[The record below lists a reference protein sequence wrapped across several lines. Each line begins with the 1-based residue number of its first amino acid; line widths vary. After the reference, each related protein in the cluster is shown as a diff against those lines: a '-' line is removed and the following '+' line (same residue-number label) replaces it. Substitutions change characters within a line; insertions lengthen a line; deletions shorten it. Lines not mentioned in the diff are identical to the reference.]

1 MTVDESMT
9 HPDEL
14 APIELPTDVVPGHR
28 SGFVSLVGR
37 PNVGKSTLINRILSH
52 KVSIVSN
59 KPQTTRH
66 QIRGVLTRPDCQ
78 LVIVDTPGI
87 HKPRSLMGERLN
99 ESATSAVDGI
109 DVACLVIDATAPV
122 GPGDRYIA
130 EQLPR
135 NSVVVVNKIDNA
147 NDAQVFEQLSRAS
160 EFEFAEYFPI
170 SARTGRGVDELVEY
184 LVGRMP
190 EGPRW
195 YLDGEVSDQP
205 EEVRIAE
212 LVREQLL
219 AVTRQEL
226 PHSIATRVTEWEGK
240 RIRVEIMVE
249 RDSQKAMVIGK
260 GGSVLKET
268 GIRVRQQLPAG
279 TYLELHVVVQKD
291 WQSKAK
297 ILDQLGY

>member
-1 MTVDESMT
+1 MTDSDDTEPSHDKVDSFDI
-9 HPDEL
+9 P
-14 APIELPTDVVPGHR
+14 AGHR

-130 EQLPR
+130 QQLPKH
-135 NSVVVVNKIDNA
+135 SVVVVNKIDRA
-147 NDAQVFEQLSRAS
+147 KEAEVFEQLQRAA

-170 SARTGRGVDELVEY
+170 SARTGRGVDRLVDY
-184 LVGRMP
+184 LISRMP

-195 YLDGEVSDQP
+195 YLDGELTDQP
-205 EEVRIAE
+205 EEIRIAE

-260 GGSVLKET
+260 GGQVLKET
-268 GIRVRQQLPAG
+268 GIRVREQLPPN
-279 TYLELHVVVQKD
+279 TYLELQVVVQKD

>member
-1 MTVDESMT
+1 MTDSDDT
-9 HPDEL
+9 EL
-14 APIELPTDVVPGHR
+14 AHDTAEAFDVPAGHR

-122 GPGDRYIA
+122 GPGDRFIA
-130 EQLPR
+130 QQLPKD
-135 NSVVVVNKIDNA
+135 SVVVVNKIDRA
-147 NDAQVFEQLSRAS
+147 KEAEVFEQLQRAA

-170 SARTGRGVDELVEY
+170 SARTGRGVDQLVDY
-184 LVGRMP
+184 LISRMP

-195 YLDGEVSDQP
+195 YLDGELTDQP
-205 EEVRIAE
+205 EEIRIAE

-260 GGSVLKET
+260 GGQVLKET
-268 GIRVRQQLPAG
+268 GIRVREQLPPN
-279 TYLELHVVVQKD
+279 TYLELQVVVQKD